1 MTGTYTIV
9 QLQRQDELTYA
20 IRGRIAEAQ
29 KKQEEKGNKQ
39 ASDHIRDGMAMDW
52 SRRLVEKGHRL
63 GTGGHIINFL
73 SAAFNVADRM
83 DLLPQIRYKD
93 SHSRRNYV
101 RQALCSIV
109 SAEWSRACVTLTAS
123 QGPSRAIMGW
133 SMPEFK

>member
-83 DLLPQIRYKD
+83 DLLI
-93 SHSRRNYV
+93 
-101 RQALCSIV
+101 
-109 SAEWSRACVTLTAS
+109 LTAGVITFDKRCAQS
-123 QGPSRAIMGW
+123 SARSGLGPA
-133 SMPEFK
+133 